1 MIFYTSSGVQ
11 STNQPINQ
19 STNQPI
25 NQSTNQP
32 INQSTNQPISQWRY
46 LSTLAHHEMCLSSH

>member
-32 INQSTNQPISQWRY
+32 MALFEHVSTS
-46 LSTLAHHEMCLSSH
+46 

>member
-19 STNQPI
+19 STNQPMALFEHV
-25 NQSTNQP
+25 ST
-32 INQSTNQPISQWRY
+32 S
-46 LSTLAHHEMCLSSH
+46 